1 MKKLAGLLSVVM
13 LLTMLSGCYKS
24 ETTFDFG
31 VNGNV
36 EVTTSLVADKAMY
49 EAAGL
54 AGVDEMMETFA
65 EENIEMYSAMYGM
78 KETGKRVSMIR
89 VDGAGNEI
97 GEGTALPEDGSMV
110 GTKLTMQ
117 YDSMTDAANSFTLLN
132 YLRTVALAQDESG
145 YGLKVEEKR
154 TLLGAK
160 YVASGKISVYG
171 PEMYKQEYDAQE
183 EDKKADISGAVTS
196 VTFKFPMAFSKSNAD
211 SKGLFGSSLTWTATA
226 DAPDKEVY
234 FEVTVLNPL
243 ILAMAIII
251 LILLAL
257 VIIMAAK
264 RKKDTPDAY
273 FVDEEG
279 NPIPVYDAETEE
291 GEESEEFAFEAV
303 GEEAFEEPTGIDEG
317 VTQIIVDDAET
328 EEVTE
333 VESEDKT
340 EE

>member
-1 MKKLAGLLSVVM
+1 MKKVAGLLSVVM

-36 EVTTSLVADKAMY
+36 EVTTSLVADKGMY
-49 EAAGL
+49 DAAGMKS
-54 AGVDEMMETFA
+54 VDEMMETFS

-78 KETGKRVSMIR
+78 KETGKRVSMVR
-89 VDGAGNEI
+89 VDGNGNEI

-117 YDSMTDAANSFTLLN
+117 YDSMTAAANSFTLLN
-132 YLRTVALAQDESG
+132 YLRTTPLSQDESG

-171 PEMYKQEYDAQE
+171 PEMYKQEYDAAE
-183 EDKKADISGAVTS
+183 EARKGAVSGAVTS
-196 VTFKFPMAFSKSNAD
+196 VTFKFPLAFSKSNAD
-211 SKGLFGSSLTWTATA
+211 SRGFLGSSLTWTATG

-243 ILAMAIII
+243 ILAMGIII
-251 LILLAL
+251 LAL
-257 VIIMAAK
+257 VAVIIIMAAK

-279 NPIPVYDAETEE
+279 NPIPVYDAESEE
-291 GEESEEFAFEAV
+291 DEEAEEFAFEEV
-303 GEEAFEEPTGIDEG
+303 GEEISDAVEEITDEI
-317 VTQIIVDDAET
+317 TETADDIIEAVEEASDD
-328 EEVTE
+328 EE
-333 VESEDKT
+333 KT
-340 EE
+340 E

>member
-36 EVTTSLVADKAMY
+36 EVTTSLVADKGMY
-49 EAAGL
+49 EAAGM
-54 AGVDEMMETFA
+54 ASADEMMETFS
-65 EENIEMYSAMYGM
+65 EENIEMYSSMYGM
-78 KETGKRVSMIR
+78 KETGKRVSMVRI
-89 VDGAGNEI
+89 DGNGNEI
-97 GEGTALPEDGSMV
+97 GEGAALPEDGSMI

-117 YDSMTDAANSFTLLN
+117 YDSMTAAANSFTLLN
-132 YLRTVALAQDESG
+132 YLRTTPLSQDESG

-171 PEMYKQEYDAQE
+171 PEMYKAEYDAADE
-183 EDKKADISGAVTS
+183 AKKAAISGAVTS
-196 VTFKFPMAFSKSNAD
+196 VTFKFPLAFSKSNAD
-211 SKGLFGSSLTWTATA
+211 SKGFLGSSLTWTATG

-243 ILAMAIII
+243 ILAMAILI
-251 LILLAL
+251 LILL
-257 VIIMAAK
+257 VIIIVMAAK

-279 NPIPVYDAETEE
+279 NPIPVYDTEGEEDNDAEEVVFEE
-291 GEESEEFAFEAV
+291 GEEEVEGIEEVA
-303 GEEAFEEPTGIDEG
+303 
-317 VTQIIVDDAET
+317 

-333 VESEDKT
+333 IIEEAVQTAEEVIGDDEEEKT
-340 EE
+340 E